1 MSNARKLKEP
11 RVARIELPSTQSD
24 GSPNWV
30 EYRDKLKAGDR
41 FAVQAAAKVELG
53 SGTDDKRVASF
64 LEMQN
69 DMRNALLGRII
80 TEWSFPDPI
89 PSANS
94 FAAADVVIGNVLDL
108 EDYAALEKAV
118 EPLMDLIQGRNVP
131 DPKRQSGS

>member
-1 MSNARKLKEP
+1 M
-11 RVARIELPSTQSD
+11 ARIELPSTQAD
-24 GSPNWV
+24 DTPNWV

-41 FAVQAAAKVELG
+41 FAVQAVAKVELG

-80 TEWSFPDPI
+80 TAWSFPDPI
-89 PSANS
+89 PSQNS
-94 FAAADVVIGNVLDL
+94 FAAADVVIGNVMDL